1 MAQGINARSVHDS
14 NLSKT
19 WSTCGNAGS
28 ASVEA
33 HLIDDLDE
41 SLKALLGREL
51 PAAISGQVSVSF
63 AAPDDEFHSSVKLPA
78 VDLFLYDIRENLELR
93 SNDEY
98 VQRQGDGTALR
109 TRSPI
114 RVDASYLITAWPG
127 STEKDRP
134 EDEHHLLGEV
144 MQALLRFRTLPRA
157 VLKGSLVNQEL
168 PLPVSTLQPG
178 RLQSLGEFWQA
189 LGGKPKAALNYTV
202 TFAVDVA
209 KPEVV
214 KLVTDKTIRI
224 GIGIEGAA

>member
-1 MAQGINARSVHDS
+1 M
-14 NLSKT
+14 
-19 WSTCGNAGS
+19 
-28 ASVEA
+28 
-33 HLIDDLDE
+33 IDDLDE

-51 PAAISGQVSVSF
+51 PVAISGQVSVSF

-93 SNDEY
+93 SNDEF
-98 VQRQGDGTALR
+98 VQRRGDGTGLR
-109 TRSPI
+109 THMPI

-144 MQALLRFRTLPRA
+144 MQVLLRFRTLPRT
-157 VLKGSLVNQEL
+157 VLTGNLANQEL

-214 KLVTDKTIRI
+214 KLVTDKTI
-224 GIGIEGAA
+224 GIELGFGDAA